1 MEEKDFRVILEEF
14 AKNVIADIRLNM
26 GNYGLADSKLA
37 NSLTYEIFGE
47 GGQESVLLTAADYWD
62 YAQIGRGPGGVPYD
76 FEDILSVWMSDRGIS
91 VDSPEQFIQNVKWHT
106 IKHGNYLWNH
116 PSEERNFVGDAIEK
130 NMEKLSSEMKEK
142 VKQSIYDGL
151 TLGKTRR

>member
-1 MEEKDFRVILEEF
+1 MEEKDFKEVLSRF
-14 AKNVIADIRLNM
+14 AENVIADIKLNM

-76 FEDILSVWMSDRGIS
+76 FADILSVWMSDRGIS
-91 VDSPEQFIQNVKWHT
+91 VDNPEQFVQNVKWHT
-106 IKHGNYLWNH
+106 IKHGSKLWVDK
-116 PSEERNFVGDAIEK
+116 EERNFVGDAIEK
-130 NMEKLSSEMKEK
+130 NMGKLSTEVKEK

-151 TLGKTRR
+151 TLGKIRR